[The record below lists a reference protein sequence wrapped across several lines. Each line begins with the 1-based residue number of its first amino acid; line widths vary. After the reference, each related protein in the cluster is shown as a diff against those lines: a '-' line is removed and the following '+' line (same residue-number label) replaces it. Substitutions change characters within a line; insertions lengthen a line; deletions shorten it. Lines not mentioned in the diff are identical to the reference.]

1 MSAQE
6 DTYPLAEAAARAGIE
21 PPELDQ
27 MVELQ
32 MIVPR
37 GDGVF
42 TSGDVRKAALL
53 AGLGAGGLPLEAI
66 AAEIRGGRLS
76 ARLHGRPDLRRL
88 LRAESADVRSTSP
101 ARTGIRVELL
111 LAIREAVGSAVPRS
125 TDRVREI
132 ELAIVPLIEAQ
143 LASGYPDEVVERSLR
158 TMGESLRRFVLAE
171 ADDFRATSSGR

>member
-1 MSAQE
+1 MSVQE

-37 GDGVF
+37 DDGVF

-76 ARLHGRPDLRRL
+76 VDFMDDPIFGGFSALSPLTFDRPRGSNRHPGRAAARDPRGGRLG
-88 LRAESADVRSTSP
+88 RAPFKR
-101 ARTGIRVELL
+101 
-111 LAIREAVGSAVPRS
+111 PR
-125 TDRVREI
+125 
-132 ELAIVPLIEAQ
+132 P
-143 LASGYPDEVVERSLR
+143 
-158 TMGESLRRFVLAE
+158 
-171 ADDFRATSSGR
+171 